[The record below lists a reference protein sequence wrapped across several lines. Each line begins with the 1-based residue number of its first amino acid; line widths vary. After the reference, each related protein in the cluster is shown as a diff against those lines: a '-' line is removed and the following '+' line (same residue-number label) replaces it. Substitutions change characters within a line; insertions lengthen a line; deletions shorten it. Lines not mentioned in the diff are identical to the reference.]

1 MKYKTSFTDN
11 FNKFF
16 NNETYLPS
24 VSLDS
29 EWFSENSLEKID
41 QKAAETARGLFSNQE
56 VQEAFSESLVC
67 SEEALQ
73 KRVNVLTKHGFRVMS
88 SKLLISTQDEVP
100 FPSVIEHND
109 LPGMVFKTGA
119 KRVENDEENNFLKN
133 DIFFN
138 GQALCN

>member
-56 VQEAFSESLVC
+56 VQEAF
-67 SEEALQ
+67 
-73 KRVNVLTKHGFRVMS
+73 
-88 SKLLISTQDEVP
+88 
-100 FPSVIEHND
+100 
-109 LPGMVFKTGA
+109 
-119 KRVENDEENNFLKN
+119 
-133 DIFFN
+133 
-138 GQALCN
+138 